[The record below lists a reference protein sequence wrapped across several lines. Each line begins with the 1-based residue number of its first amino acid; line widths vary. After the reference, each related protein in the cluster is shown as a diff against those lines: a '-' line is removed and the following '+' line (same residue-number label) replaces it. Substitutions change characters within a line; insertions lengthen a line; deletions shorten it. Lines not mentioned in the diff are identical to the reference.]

1 MTNIFNNGVILSIC
15 ANFKGYGEKSLT
27 HSSRHLKEKK
37 RKKRKII
44 FYKREIHQNVLSL
57 IQTF

>member
-27 HSSRHLKEKK
+27 HNNRHLKEKK
-37 RKKRKII
+37 RKKKKNN
-44 FYKREIHQNVLSL
+44 FL
-57 IQTF
+57 